1 MSWGK
6 FIGIA
11 FIICIVGFIVLLGY
25 GELSLV
31 DDIVPEK
38 GISIDDWMS
47 SYYEAGIFS
56 LIVAL
61 AMGSAWFWTGTHYSG
76 GVGISL
82 RYYVFWAIS
91 FIGSFLLALIVIYP
105 AQEGY
110 VVADVLVCIVSPI
123 CYYAI
128 SLLDSAN
135 AVKYIPPLGE
145 KFHD

>member
-1 MSWGK
+1 MSWGR
-6 FIGIA
+6 FIGVA
-11 FIICIVGFIVLLGY
+11 FVICVVGFIILLGY

-38 GISIDDWMS
+38 GVSIDDWMS

-56 LIVAL
+56 LIIAL
-61 AMGSAWFWTGTHYSG
+61 VMGSVWFWTGSHYSG

-82 RYYVFWAIS
+82 RYYVFWGIS
-91 FIGSFLLALIVIYP
+91 FIGSFLVALMVIYP

-110 VVADVLVCIVSPI
+110 VVADALVCIVSPI
-123 CYYAI
+123 CYYII

-145 KFHD
+145 KIHA